1 MYYTLDTFNGTVT
14 ESIRFN
20 SSVECKANAKNTLP
34 INTSNSSVENI
45 TNGNQILQ
53 SNSVDSNVSDTGYLN
68 TSQVL
73 LNTKCDATNETLFF
87 TRSAII
93 NNGVCF
99 ETRNNSLFLEL
110 SNPCSE
116 TDCFFSVW
124 IKYWCE
130 LNSETL
136 IFNTPFLSLWCYS
149 TPDYNLTRT
158 MNYSK
163 VRVHID
169 SCSMLINAK
178 NGFWFHFAYIRKNEH
193 KEIRVD
199 GEQVEVDE
207 DCDTPAVS
215 NSDEFVIGKSKSPTC
230 MDEIV
235 LSKILPSI
243 DSIKEKLLQMYNQTI
258 YGGCLKF
265 SSFSFFCFVFFVSV
279 FFFCCEKTNL

>member
-1 MYYTLDTFNGTVT
+1 MNANHALEIN
-14 ESIRFN
+14 RFN
-20 SSVECKANAKNTLP
+20 SSVECKTNAKNTLQ
-34 INTSNSSVENI
+34 IKTSNSSVENI
-45 TNGNQILQ
+45 TNSTQTLQ
-53 SNSVDSNVSDTGYLN
+53 SNSTNSNVIDTGNLS

-99 ETRNNSLFLEL
+99 ETRKNSLFLEL
-110 SNPCSE
+110 SNPCSQ
-116 TDCFFSVW
+116 TDCFFAVW
-124 IKYWCE
+124 IKYLCE
-130 LNSETL
+130 INTEAM

-169 SCSMLINAK
+169 SCPMLINAK
-178 NGFWFHFAYIRKNEH
+178 NGFWFHFAYIRKDDH
-193 KEIRVD
+193 KEILVD
-199 GEQVEVDE
+199 GKQVEIDE

-215 NSDEFVIGKSKSPTC
+215 NPDEIVIGKSKTPTC

-235 LSKILPSI
+235 LSKILPST
-243 DSIKEKLLQMYNQTI
+243 DAIKEKLLQMYNQTI
-258 YGGCLKF
+258 YGGCLLGFHIF
-265 SSFSFFCFVFFVSV
+265 SSFSCFFLTYNYLLVSIQY
-279 FFFCCEKTNL
+279 FCYIV